1 MARLILLTEWAKE
14 EFSEPSTLSKY
25 AKAGMIFPLPKKV
38 GRRWRVDPQAR
49 FVGMVNKPEVIATD
63 HPALKRILEDGAPAK
78 I

>member
-1 MARLILLTEWAKE
+1 
-14 EFSEPSTLSKY
+14 Y

-38 GRRWRVDPQAR
+38 GRHWRVDPRAR

-63 HPALKRILEDGAPAK
+63 HPALKRILEDGAPTK

>member
-1 MARLILLTEWAKE
+1 
-14 EFSEPSTLSKY
+14 
-25 AKAGMIFPLPKKV
+25 KAGMIFPLPKKV